1 LRRAPDLALSRGKI
15 IPFLAPFAT
24 HRLFASEIGATVE
37 RSGHVYYTLTGEE
50 RRVSASKLIWDAA
63 QKSGWSADF
72 ERLEGMLLG
81 YEEWQNDWWIAEYL
95 KRTGKK
101 P

>member
-1 LRRAPDLALSRGKI
+1 LRRAPDLALSRGEI

-50 RRVSASKLIWDAA
+50 RRISASKA

-72 ERLEGMLLG
+72 ERLEDMLLG
-81 YEEWQNDWWIAEYL
+81 YEEWQNDWWIADYL